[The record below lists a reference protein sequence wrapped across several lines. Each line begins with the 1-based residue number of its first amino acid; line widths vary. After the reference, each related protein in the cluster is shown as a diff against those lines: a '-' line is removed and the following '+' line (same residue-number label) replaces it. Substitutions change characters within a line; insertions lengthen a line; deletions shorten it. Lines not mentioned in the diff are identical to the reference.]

1 MFCLLIGF
9 THEYVLLSC
18 HFYIHTL
25 FTGSHHSILRHLKD
39 DHEIIPILTSLLTLS
54 HPAQE
59 RLATLRGSTSLP
71 FTSGFFYFP
80 QEPDKWKCCETGP
93 TVFLPYPRRLV
104 SLRRLHLLSQRQHF
118 LHSYFEPATYRSADR
133 RSPNW
138 ADQCLLNNS

>member
-39 DHEIIPILTSLLTLS
+39 DHEVIPILTSLLTLS

-59 RLATLRGSTSLP
+59 RLATLRGSIRPYPLRVGF
-71 FTSGFFYFP
+71 FTSHKNQISESAVRRDLRFF
-80 QEPDKWKCCETGP
+80 
-93 TVFLPYPRRLV
+93 FLIR
-104 SLRRLHLLSQRQHF
+104 
-118 LHSYFEPATYRSADR
+118 ED
-133 RSPNW
+133 
-138 ADQCLLNNS
+138 